1 MTCSNHL
8 LIIYTLYIYFFAI
21 CQSFLFVS
29 EKIFTVCAISICF
42 ADRLSRQIFA
52 LHFCQNTLC
61 ILFTKKKGDQ
71 FALTAS
77 TGFYLSKS
85 LKALPALNAGTFEAA
100 IVIFSPVLGFLLSR
114 AALSRDSNVPNPT
127 S

>member
-8 LIIYTLYIYFFAI
+8 LIIYTLYIFFAI
-21 CQSFLFVS
+21 CQSFSFAP
-29 EKIFTVCAISICF
+29 EKENFTVCAISICF
-42 ADRLSRQIFA
+42 ADRLFRQIFA
-52 LHFCQNTLC
+52 LRFCQNTLC

-85 LKALPALNAGTFEAA
+85 LNALPALNAGTFEAA
-100 IVIFSPVLGFLLSR
+100 IVIFSPVLGFLPSR